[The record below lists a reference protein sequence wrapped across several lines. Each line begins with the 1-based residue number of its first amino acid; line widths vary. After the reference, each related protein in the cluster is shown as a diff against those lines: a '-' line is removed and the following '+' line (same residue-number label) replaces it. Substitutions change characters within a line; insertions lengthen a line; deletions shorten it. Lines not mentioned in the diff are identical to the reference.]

1 MLSHIDNLLSGIGG
15 AEIVMTVARIATGTF
30 FVFSGYNKLF
40 NKGRH
45 QSLIETFKA
54 DHIPF
59 IRFNQWWVP
68 SVEFVGGLA
77 IVIGLLT
84 VPAAMALIILLT
96 VAMATD
102 GYKRVR
108 AYAPIDDSDY
118 VDDWLY
124 LSELTYIIL
133 LAIFMT
139 AGAGAFSVDALLF

>member
-96 VAMATD
+96 VAMARD
-102 GYKRVR
+102 GYNGS
-108 AYAPIDDSDY
+108 APTLRLMIQIMLMTGYILAKS
-118 VDDWLY
+118 LT
-124 LSELTYIIL
+124 LSC
-133 LAIFMT
+133 
-139 AGAGAFSVDALLF
+139 